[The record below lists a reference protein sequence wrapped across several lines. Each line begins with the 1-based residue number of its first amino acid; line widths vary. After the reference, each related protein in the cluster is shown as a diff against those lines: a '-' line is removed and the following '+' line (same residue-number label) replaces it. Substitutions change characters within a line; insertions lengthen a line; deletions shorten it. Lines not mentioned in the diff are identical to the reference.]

1 MRLRLKLV
9 SIHFIVLLMLSVSF
23 VVYVPKEAYGST
35 TTLEGLGDISRYN
48 AVVFGNHKAIGGDIE
63 GAIAVQGDMDASGYT
78 IVGAAA
84 GTSNIVG
91 EKWVDEGY
99 PSLLLSGKL
108 KKSREES
115 FIIQNG
121 IVVMT
126 KESDPDR
133 IIQSSYD
140 RIVYKEKLEIDAKFN
155 EFRNIVNQVSK
166 NAGQYKTNTPIPN
179 MSHGIGKDIN
189 NPNIYVSSELTGKIS
204 VDIRDVF
211 LPNAKDKDFIVMYS
225 DAIEVTFK
233 NGSILYDTNNIGKAT
248 DIVPTSQPY
257 SPNSP
262 FTELYGKMIWVFPNA
277 KKITT
282 EGYGVVGSVFAP
294 NAVLETKGGSINGQA
309 FVGAVQQTGGFEFH
323 NFKFNWKHWN
333 KPSTGK
339 VKIKK
344 VDSNNDN
351 KKLVGAKFKI
361 EDLNGKI
368 VGELVTNEEG
378 EAISK
383 DLPIGNY
390 TLVEK
395 EAPKGYEL
403 SKDKIAVKV
412 EKDAEVEIKIG
423 NKKLPDPMGKMKLVK
438 VDISDKNKKLAG
450 AKFHIEDAKGKVVG
464 ELITD
469 EKGEAISKD
478 LPIGN
483 YTLVEKEAPKGYELS
498 KDKIAVKVEK
508 DAEVEIKIGNKKLP
522 DPMGKMKL
530 VKVDISDKN
539 KKLAGAKFKIED
551 LNGKIV
557 GELVT
562 NEEGEAISKD
572 LPIGNYTLVEKEAP
586 KGYEL
591 SKDKIAV
598 KVEKDAEVE
607 IKIGNKK
614 LPDPMGKMKLVKVDI
629 SDKNKKLAG
638 AKFHIEDAKGKVVGE
653 LITDEKG
660 EMISKDLPI
669 GNYTLVEIEAPK
681 GYELLKDKI
690 AVKIEKDTVVE
701 IKIENKKLPDPT
713 GQFEIEKVDD
723 KDSELKLKGAVFQVL
738 DKEGKELSRLITD
751 EKGKVI
757 SNQLAIGKYTI
768 KEIKAPNG
776 YMLLRDPIEIEITE
790 AVKKQKI
797 TVKNA
802 KNNWVIPNT
811 GGSGTTIFYVMGIML
826 MFGVLYFCKKN
837 RIL

>member
-35 TTLEGLGDISRYN
+35 TNLEGLGDISRYN

-99 PSLLLSGKL
+99 PSLLLSGKF

-140 RIVYKEKLEIDAKFN
+140 HIVYKEKLEIDAKFN

-179 MSHGIGKDIN
+179 MSYGIGKDIN
-189 NPNIYVSSELTGKIS
+189 NSNIYVSSELTGKNNL
-204 VDIRDVF
+204 DIRDVF
-211 LPNAKDKDFIVMYS
+211 LPSAKDKDFIVMYS
-225 DAIEVTFK
+225 DATEVTFK
-233 NGSILYDTNNIGKAT
+233 NGSILYDTNNIGRAT

-262 FTELYGKMIWVFPNA
+262 FTELYGKVIWVFPNA

-323 NFKFNWKHWN
+323 NFKFNWQHWN

-450 AKFHIEDAKGKVVG
+450 AKF
-464 ELITD
+464 
-469 EKGEAISKD
+469 
-478 LPIGN
+478 
-483 YTLVEKEAPKGYELS
+483 
-498 KDKIAVKVEK
+498 
-508 DAEVEIKIGNKKLP
+508 
-522 DPMGKMKL
+522 
-530 VKVDISDKN
+530 
-539 KKLAGAKFKIED
+539 KIED

-562 NEEGEAISKD
+562 NEEGEVISKD
-572 LPIGNYTLVEKEAP
+572 LLIGNYTLVEVEAP

-591 SKDKIAV
+591 LKDKIPV
-598 KVEKDAEVE
+598 KIEKDAEVE

-790 AVKKQKI
+790 AVKTQKI

-811 GGSGTTIFYVMGIML
+811 GGSGTTIFYVIGIML

>member
-9 SIHFIVLLMLSVSF
+9 SIHFMVLLMLCVIF
-23 VVYVPKEAYGST
+23 VVYAPKEAYGST
-35 TTLEGLGDISRYN
+35 TNLEGLGDISRYN
-48 AVVFGNHKAIGGDIE
+48 AVVFGNHKAVGGDIE

-91 EKWVDEGY
+91 EKWDDEGY
-99 PSLLLSGKL
+99 PSLLLSGKF

-155 EFRNIVNQVSK
+155 EFHNIVNQVSK
-166 NAGQYKTNTPIPN
+166 NAGQYKTNTPILN
-179 MSHGIGKDIN
+179 MSYGIGKDIN
-189 NPNIYVSSELTGKIS
+189 NPNIYVSSELVGKINL
-204 VDIRDVF
+204 DIRDVF
-211 LPNAKDKDFIVMYS
+211 LPNAKGKDFIVMYS
-225 DAIEVTFK
+225 DAIDVTFK
-233 NGSILYDTNNIGKAT
+233 NGSILYDTNNIGRAT
-248 DIVPTSQPY
+248 DIIPTSQPY

-262 FTELYGKMIWVFPNA
+262 FTELYGKVIWVFPNA

-323 NFKFNWKHWN
+323 NFKFNWQHWN

-351 KKLVGAKFKI
+351 KELMGAKFHI
-361 EDLNGKI
+361 EDSNKKV
-368 VGELVTNEEG
+368 VGELVTDGQG

-383 DLPIGNY
+383 ELPIGNY
-390 TLVEK
+390 TLVET

-403 SKDKIAVKV
+403 LKDKIAVKI
-412 EKDAEVEIKIG
+412 EKDVVVEIKIE
-423 NKKLPDPMGKMKLVK
+423 NKKLSDPMGKMKLVK
-438 VDISDKNKKLAG
+438 IDTSA
-450 AKFHIEDAKGKVVG
+450 
-464 ELITD
+464 
-469 EKGEAISKD
+469 
-478 LPIGN
+478 
-483 YTLVEKEAPKGYELS
+483 
-498 KDKIAVKVEK
+498 
-508 DAEVEIKIGNKKLP
+508 
-522 DPMGKMKL
+522 
-530 VKVDISDKN
+530 KN

-551 LNGKIV
+551 SKGKVV
-557 GELVT
+557 GDLVT
-562 NEEGEAISKD
+562 DGQGEAISK
-572 LPIGNYTLVEKEAP
+572 E
-586 KGYEL
+586 
-591 SKDKIAV
+591 
-598 KVEKDAEVE
+598 
-607 IKIGNKK
+607 
-614 LPDPMGKMKLVKVDI
+614 
-629 SDKNKKLAG
+629 
-638 AKFHIEDAKGKVVGE
+638 
-653 LITDEKG
+653 
-660 EMISKDLPI
+660 LPI

-690 AVKIEKDTVVE
+690 AVKIEKDVVVEIKIGNKKLPDPMGKMKLVKVDTSAKNKKLAGAKFHIEDSNKKVVGELVTDGQGEAISKELPIGNYTLVEVEAPKGYELLKDKIAVKIEKDTVVE
-701 IKIENKKLPDPT
+701 IKIGNKKLPDPT

-723 KDSELKLKGAVFQVL
+723 KDINLKLKGAVFQVL
-738 DKEGKELSRLITD
+738 DKEGKEVTRLTTD

-757 SNQLAIGKYTI
+757 SNQLVFGKYTI

-790 AVKKQKI
+790 AVRTQKL
-797 TVKNA
+797 TVKNV

-811 GGSGTTIFYVMGIML
+811 GGSGTTSFYVTGFVL
-826 MFGVLYFCKKN
+826 MFSVLCLCKKN
-837 RIL
+837 RI

>member
-23 VVYVPKEAYGST
+23 VIYVPKEVYGST
-35 TTLEGLGDISRYN
+35 TNLEGLGDISRYN

-99 PSLLLSGKL
+99 PSLLLSGKF

-189 NPNIYVSSELTGKIS
+189 NPNIYVSSELTGKINL
-204 VDIRDVF
+204 DIRDVF
-211 LPNAKDKDFIVMYS
+211 LPSAKDKDFIVMYS
-225 DAIEVTFK
+225 DATEVTFK
-233 NGSILYDTNNIGKAT
+233 NGSILYDTNNIGRAT

-262 FTELYGKMIWVFPNA
+262 FTELYGKVIWVFPNA
-277 KKITT
+277 KKIIT

-323 NFKFNWKHWN
+323 NFKFNWQHWN

-339 VKIKK
+339 IKIKK
-344 VDSNNDN
+344 VDSNNVN
-351 KKLVGAKFKI
+351 KKLIGAKFHI
-361 EDLNGKI
+361 EDSNKKV

-383 DLPIGNY
+383 DLPKGNY
-390 TLVEK
+390 TLVEI
-395 EAPKGYEL
+395 EAPKDYEL
-403 SKDKIAVKV
+403 LKDKIAVKV
-412 EKDAEVEIKIG
+412 EKDAVVEIKIG

-450 AKFHIEDAKGKVVG
+450 AKFHIED
-464 ELITD
+464 
-469 EKGEAISKD
+469 SK
-478 LPIGN
+478 
-483 YTLVEKEAPKGYELS
+483 
-498 KDKIAVKVEK
+498 
-508 DAEVEIKIGNKKLP
+508 
-522 DPMGKMKL
+522 
-530 VKVDISDKN
+530 
-539 KKLAGAKFKIED
+539 
-551 LNGKIV
+551 GKIV

-562 NEEGEAISKD
+562 NEEGEVISKD
-572 LPIGNYTLVEKEAP
+572 LPKGNYTLVE
-586 KGYEL
+586 
-591 SKDKIAV
+591 V
-598 KVEKDAEVE
+598 
-607 IKIGNKK
+607 
-614 LPDPMGKMKLVKVDI
+614 
-629 SDKNKKLAG
+629 
-638 AKFHIEDAKGKVVGE
+638 
-653 LITDEKG
+653 
-660 EMISKDLPI
+660 
-669 GNYTLVEIEAPK
+669 EAPK
-681 GYELLKDKI
+681 GYELLKEKI
-690 AVKIEKDTVVE
+690 TVKIEKDAVVE
-701 IKIENKKLPDPT
+701 IKIGNKKLPDPT

-723 KDSELKLKGAVFQVL
+723 MDSELKLKGAVFQVL
-738 DKEGKELSRLITD
+738 DKEGKEVSRLITD

-768 KEIKAPNG
+768 KEIKATNG

-790 AVKKQKI
+790 AVKTQKI

-811 GGSGTTIFYVMGIML
+811 GGSGTTIFYVIGIML
-826 MFGVLYFCKKN
+826 MFAVLYFYKKN

>member
-1 MRLRLKLV
+1 MRLQLKLV
-9 SIHFIVLLMLSVSF
+9 SIHFMVLLMLCVSF
-23 VVYVPKEAYGST
+23 VVYAPKEAYGST
-35 TTLEGLGDISRYN
+35 TNLEDLGDISRYN
-48 AVVFGNHKAIGGDIE
+48 AVVFGNHKAVGGDIE

-91 EKWVDEGY
+91 EKWDDERY
-99 PSLLLSGKL
+99 PSLLLSGKF

-155 EFRNIVNQVSK
+155 EFQNIVSQVSK

-179 MSHGIGKDIN
+179 MSYGIGKDIN
-189 NPNIYVSSELTGKIS
+189 NPNIYISSELIGKIDL
-204 VDIRDVF
+204 DIRDVF
-211 LPNAKDKDFIVMYS
+211 LPNAKGKDFIVMYS

-233 NGSILYDTNNIGKAT
+233 NGSILYDTNNIGRAT
-248 DIVPTSQPY
+248 DIIPTSQPY

-262 FTELYGKMIWVFPNA
+262 FTELYSKMIWVFPNA

-333 KPSTGK
+333 KPSIGK

-361 EDLNGKI
+361 EDSKGKI

-390 TLVEK
+390 TLVEI

-403 SKDKIAVKV
+403 LKDKITVKIEKSAV
-412 EKDAEVEIKIG
+412 VEIKIG

-438 VDISDKNKKLAG
+438 VDTRDKNKKLAG
-450 AKFHIEDAKGKVVG
+450 AKFKIEDSKGKVVG
-464 ELITD
+464 DLVTNE
-469 EKGEAISKD
+469 EGEAISKE

-483 YTLVEKEAPKGYELS
+483 YILVEVEAPKGYELL
-498 KDKIAVKVEK
+498 KDKIAVKIEK
-508 DAEVEIKIGNKKLP
+508 DVIVEIKIGNKKLP

-530 VKVDISDKN
+530 VKVD
-539 KKLAGAKFKIED
+539 
-551 LNGKIV
+551 
-557 GELVT
+557 T
-562 NEEGEAISKD
+562 
-572 LPIGNYTLVEKEAP
+572 
-586 KGYEL
+586 
-591 SKDKIAV
+591 
-598 KVEKDAEVE
+598 
-607 IKIGNKK
+607 
-614 LPDPMGKMKLVKVDI
+614 

-638 AKFHIEDAKGKVVGE
+638 AKFHIEDSNKKVVGE
-653 LITDEKG
+653 LVTNEEG
-660 EMISKDLPI
+660 EAISKELPI
-669 GNYTLVEIEAPK
+669 GNYTLVEVEAPK

-701 IKIENKKLPDPT
+701 IKIGNKKLPDPT

-723 KDSELKLKGAVFQVL
+723 KDINLKLKGAVFQVL
-738 DKEGKELSRLITD
+738 DKEGKEVTRLTTD

-757 SNQLAIGKYTI
+757 SDQLVLGKYTI

-776 YMLLRDPIEIEITE
+776 YMLLRDSIEIEITE
-790 AVKKQKI
+790 AVRTQKL
-797 TVKNA
+797 TVKNV

-811 GGSGTTIFYVMGIML
+811 GGSGTTSFYVTGFVLML
-826 MFGVLYFCKKN
+826 GVLCLCKKN
-837 RIL
+837 RI

>member
-1 MRLRLKLV
+1 
-9 SIHFIVLLMLSVSF
+9 MLSVSF

-99 PSLLLSGKL
+99 PSLLLSGKF

-189 NPNIYVSSELTGKIS
+189 NPNIYVSSELTGKINL
-204 VDIRDVF
+204 DIRDVF
-211 LPNAKDKDFIVMYS
+211 LPNAKDKDFVVMYS
-225 DAIEVTFK
+225 NATEVTFK
-233 NGSILYDTNNIGKAT
+233 NGSILYDTNNIGRAT

-323 NFKFNWKHWN
+323 NFKFNWQHWN

-450 AKFHIEDAKGKVVG
+450 AKF
-464 ELITD
+464 
-469 EKGEAISKD
+469 
-478 LPIGN
+478 
-483 YTLVEKEAPKGYELS
+483 
-498 KDKIAVKVEK
+498 
-508 DAEVEIKIGNKKLP
+508 
-522 DPMGKMKL
+522 
-530 VKVDISDKN
+530 
-539 KKLAGAKFKIED
+539 KIED

-562 NEEGEAISKD
+562 NEEGEVISKD
-572 LPIGNYTLVEKEAP
+572 LPIGNYTLVEVEAP

-591 SKDKIAV
+591 LKDKITV
-598 KVEKDAEVE
+598 KIEKDAEVE

-790 AVKKQKI
+790 AVKTQKI

-811 GGSGTTIFYVMGIML
+811 GGSGTTIFYVIGIML

>member
-1 MRLRLKLV
+1 
-9 SIHFIVLLMLSVSF
+9 MLSVSF

-35 TTLEGLGDISRYN
+35 TNLEGLGDISRYN

-91 EKWVDEGY
+91 EKWGDDGY
-99 PSLLLSGKL
+99 PSLLLSGKF

-189 NPNIYVSSELTGKIS
+189 NPNIYVSSELTGKINL
-204 VDIRDVF
+204 DIRDVF

-233 NGSILYDTNNIGKAT
+233 NGAILYDKNNIGRAT
-248 DIVPTSQPY
+248 DIIPTSQPY

-262 FTELYGKMIWVFPNA
+262 FTELYSKMIWVFPNA

-351 KKLVGAKFKI
+351 KKLEGAKFKI
-361 EDLNGKI
+361 EDSKGKI

-403 SKDKIAVKV
+403 LKDNITVKI
-412 EKDAEVEIKIG
+412 EKDAV
-423 NKKLPDPMGKMKLVK
+423 
-438 VDISDKNKKLAG
+438 
-450 AKFHIEDAKGKVVG
+450 
-464 ELITD
+464 
-469 EKGEAISKD
+469 
-478 LPIGN
+478 
-483 YTLVEKEAPKGYELS
+483 
-498 KDKIAVKVEK
+498 
-508 DAEVEIKIGNKKLP
+508 VEIKIGNKKLP

-551 LNGKIV
+551 SKGKIV

-572 LPIGNYTLVEKEAP
+572 LPIGNYTVVEVEAP

-591 SKDKIAV
+591 LKDNITVKI
-598 KVEKDAEVE
+598 EKDAVVE

-638 AKFHIEDAKGKVVGE
+638 AKFKIEDSKGKIVGE
-653 LITDEKG
+653 LVTNEEG
-660 EMISKDLPI
+660 EAISKDLPI
-669 GNYTLVEIEAPK
+669 GNYTVVEIEAPK

-701 IKIENKKLPDPT
+701 IKIGNKKLPDPT

-723 KDSELKLKGAVFQVL
+723 MDSELKLKGAVFQVL
-738 DKEGKELSRLITD
+738 DKEGKEVSRLITD

-776 YMLLRDPIEIEITE
+776 YMLLRDSIEIEITE
-790 AVKKQKI
+790 AVKTQKI

-811 GGSGTTIFYVMGIML
+811 GGRGTTIFYVIGIML

>member
-1 MRLRLKLV
+1 MRLRFKLV

-23 VVYVPKEAYGST
+23 VVYVPKEVYGST
-35 TTLEGLGDISRYN
+35 TNLEGLGDISRYN

-91 EKWVDEGY
+91 EKWGDEGY
-99 PSLLLSGKL
+99 PSLLFSGKF

-189 NPNIYVSSELTGKIS
+189 NPNIYVSSELTGKINL
-204 VDIRDVF
+204 DIRDVF

-469 EKGEAISKD
+469 EKGE
-478 LPIGN
+478 
-483 YTLVEKEAPKGYELS
+483 
-498 KDKIAVKVEK
+498 
-508 DAEVEIKIGNKKLP
+508 
-522 DPMGKMKL
+522 
-530 VKVDISDKN
+530 
-539 KKLAGAKFKIED
+539 
-551 LNGKIV
+551 
-557 GELVT
+557 
-562 NEEGEAISKD
+562 
-572 LPIGNYTLVEKEAP
+572 
-586 KGYEL
+586 
-591 SKDKIAV
+591 
-598 KVEKDAEVE
+598 
-607 IKIGNKK
+607 
-614 LPDPMGKMKLVKVDI
+614 
-629 SDKNKKLAG
+629 
-638 AKFHIEDAKGKVVGE
+638 
-653 LITDEKG
+653 
-660 EMISKDLPI
+660 MISKDLPI

-790 AVKKQKI
+790 AVKTQKI

-811 GGSGTTIFYVMGIML
+811 GGSGTTIFYVIGIML

>member
-1 MRLRLKLV
+1 MRLQLKLV
-9 SIHFIVLLMLSVSF
+9 SIHFMVLLMLCVSF
-23 VVYVPKEAYGST
+23 VVYAPKEAYGST
-35 TTLEGLGDISRYN
+35 TNLEGLGDISRYN
-48 AVVFGNHKAIGGDIE
+48 AVVFGNHIAVGGDIE

-91 EKWVDEGY
+91 EKWSDEGY
-99 PSLLLSGKL
+99 PSLLLSGKF

-166 NAGQYKTNTPIPN
+166 NAGQYKTDTPISN
-179 MSHGIGKDIN
+179 MSYGIGKDIN
-189 NPNIYVSSELTGKIS
+189 NPNIYVSSELTGKINL
-204 VDIRDVF
+204 DIRDVF

-233 NGSILYDTNNIGKAT
+233 NGSILYDTNNIGRAT
-248 DIVPTSQPY
+248 DIIPTSQPY

-262 FTELYGKMIWVFPNA
+262 FTELYGKVIWVFPNA

-309 FVGAVQQTGGFEFH
+309 FVSTVQQTGGFEFH
-323 NFKFNWKHWN
+323 NFKFNWQLWN

-344 VDSNNDN
+344 VDSNNGN
-351 KKLVGAKFKI
+351 KKLLGAKFHI
-361 EDLNGKI
+361 EDSNKKV
-368 VGELVTNEEG
+368 VGELVTDEKG

-383 DLPIGNY
+383 ELPIGNY
-390 TLVEK
+390 TLVET
-395 EAPKGYEL
+395 EAPKGYDL
-403 SKDKIAVKV
+403 LKDKIAVKI
-412 EKDAEVEIKIG
+412 EKDAVVEIKIG

-438 VDISDKNKKLAG
+438 VDTLDKNKKLAG
-450 AKFHIEDAKGKVVG
+450 AKFHIEDSNKKVVG
-464 ELITD
+464 ELVTD
-469 EKGEAISKD
+469 GQGEAISKE

-483 YTLVEKEAPKGYELS
+483 YTLVEVEAPKGYDLL

-508 DAEVEIKIGNKKLP
+508 DVVVEIKIGNKKLP

-530 VKVDISDKN
+530 VKVD
-539 KKLAGAKFKIED
+539 
-551 LNGKIV
+551 
-557 GELVT
+557 T
-562 NEEGEAISKD
+562 
-572 LPIGNYTLVEKEAP
+572 
-586 KGYEL
+586 
-591 SKDKIAV
+591 
-598 KVEKDAEVE
+598 
-607 IKIGNKK
+607 
-614 LPDPMGKMKLVKVDI
+614 

-638 AKFHIEDAKGKVVGE
+638 AKFHIEDSNKKVVGE
-653 LITDEKG
+653 LVTDEKG
-660 EMISKDLPI
+660 EAISKKLPI
-669 GNYTLVEIEAPK
+669 GNYTLVETEAPK
-681 GYELLKDKI
+681 GYDLLKDKI

-701 IKIENKKLPDPT
+701 IKIGNKKLPDPT

-723 KDSELKLKGAVFQVL
+723 KDINLKLKGAVFQVL
-738 DKEGKELSRLITD
+738 NKEGKEVTRLTTD

-757 SNQLAIGKYTI
+757 SNQLVLGKYMI

-776 YMLLRDPIEIEITE
+776 YILLRDPIEIEITE
-790 AVKKQKI
+790 AVRTQKL
-797 TVKNA
+797 TVKNV
-802 KNNWVIPNT
+802 KNNWIIPNT
-811 GGSGTTIFYVMGIML
+811 GGSGTTSFYVIGFVL
-826 MFGVLYFCKKN
+826 MFGVLCLYKKN
-837 RIL
+837 RI

>member
-35 TTLEGLGDISRYN
+35 TNLEGLGDISRYN

-91 EKWVDEGY
+91 EKWGDEGY
-99 PSLLLSGKL
+99 PSLLLSGKF

-189 NPNIYVSSELTGKIS
+189 NPNIYVSSELTGKINL
-204 VDIRDVF
+204 DIRDVF

-225 DAIEVTFK
+225 DATEVTFK
-233 NGSILYDTNNIGKAT
+233 NGSILYDKNNIGRAT

-262 FTELYGKMIWVFPNA
+262 FTELYGKVIWFFPNA
-277 KKITT
+277 KKIIT

-323 NFKFNWKHWN
+323 NFKFNWQHWN

-351 KKLVGAKFKI
+351 KKLEGAKFKI
-361 EDLNGKI
+361 EDSKGKI

-403 SKDKIAVKV
+403 LKDNITVKI
-412 EKDAEVEIKIG
+412 EKDAVVEIKIG

-438 VDISDKNKKLAG
+438 VDISDKNKKLAR
-450 AKFHIEDAKGKVVG
+450 AKFHIEDSKGKIVG
-464 ELITD
+464 ELVTN
-469 EKGEAISKD
+469 EEGEVISKD

-483 YTLVEKEAPKGYELS
+483 YTLVE
-498 KDKIAVKVEK
+498 V
-508 DAEVEIKIGNKKLP
+508 
-522 DPMGKMKL
+522 
-530 VKVDISDKN
+530 
-539 KKLAGAKFKIED
+539 
-551 LNGKIV
+551 
-557 GELVT
+557 
-562 NEEGEAISKD
+562 
-572 LPIGNYTLVEKEAP
+572 
-586 KGYEL
+586 
-591 SKDKIAV
+591 
-598 KVEKDAEVE
+598 
-607 IKIGNKK
+607 
-614 LPDPMGKMKLVKVDI
+614 
-629 SDKNKKLAG
+629 
-638 AKFHIEDAKGKVVGE
+638 
-653 LITDEKG
+653 
-660 EMISKDLPI
+660 
-669 GNYTLVEIEAPK
+669 EAPK
-681 GYELLKDKI
+681 GYELLKEKI
-690 AVKIEKDTVVE
+690 TVKIEKDAVVE
-701 IKIENKKLPDPT
+701 IKIGNKKLPDPT

-723 KDSELKLKGAVFQVL
+723 MDSELKLKGAVFQVL
-738 DKEGKELSRLITD
+738 DKEGKEVSRLITD

-790 AVKKQKI
+790 AVKTQKI

-811 GGSGTTIFYVMGIML
+811 GGSGTTIFYVIGIML
-826 MFGVLYFCKKN
+826 MFAVLYFYKKN

>member
-23 VVYVPKEAYGST
+23 VIYVPKEVYGST
-35 TTLEGLGDISRYN
+35 TNLEGLGDISRYN

-63 GAIAVQGDMDASGYT
+63 GATAVQGDMDASGYT

-99 PSLLLSGKL
+99 PSLLLSGKF

-189 NPNIYVSSELTGKIS
+189 NPNIYVSSELTGKINL
-204 VDIRDVF
+204 DIRDVF

-225 DAIEVTFK
+225 DATEVTFK
-233 NGSILYDTNNIGKAT
+233 NGSILYDTNNIGRAT

-262 FTELYGKMIWVFPNA
+262 FTQLYGKVIWVFPNA
-277 KKITT
+277 KKIIT

-323 NFKFNWKHWN
+323 NFKFNWQHWN

-351 KKLVGAKFKI
+351 KKLVGAKFHI
-361 EDLNGKI
+361 EDSKGKI

-378 EAISK
+378 EVISK

-390 TLVEK
+390 TLVEV

-403 SKDKIAVKV
+403 LKEKITVKI
-412 EKDAEVEIKIG
+412 EKDAVVEIKIG

-450 AKFHIEDAKGKVVG
+450 AKFHIED
-464 ELITD
+464 
-469 EKGEAISKD
+469 S
-478 LPIGN
+478 
-483 YTLVEKEAPKGYELS
+483 
-498 KDKIAVKVEK
+498 
-508 DAEVEIKIGNKKLP
+508 
-522 DPMGKMKL
+522 
-530 VKVDISDKN
+530 
-539 KKLAGAKFKIED
+539 
-551 LNGKIV
+551 
-557 GELVT
+557 
-562 NEEGEAISKD
+562 
-572 LPIGNYTLVEKEAP
+572 
-586 KGYEL
+586 
-591 SKDKIAV
+591 
-598 KVEKDAEVE
+598 
-607 IKIGNKK
+607 
-614 LPDPMGKMKLVKVDI
+614 
-629 SDKNKKLAG
+629 
-638 AKFHIEDAKGKVVGE
+638 KGKVVGE

-681 GYELLKDKI
+681 GYELLKEKI

-738 DKEGKELSRLITD
+738 DKEGKEVSRLITD

-790 AVKKQKI
+790 AVKTQKI

-811 GGSGTTIFYVMGIML
+811 GGSGTTIFYVIGIML
-826 MFGVLYFCKKN
+826 MFAVLYFCKKN

>member
-35 TTLEGLGDISRYN
+35 TNLEGLGDISRYN

-91 EKWVDEGY
+91 EKWGDEGY
-99 PSLLLSGKL
+99 PSLLLSGKF

-189 NPNIYVSSELTGKIS
+189 NPNIYVSSELTGKINL
-204 VDIRDVF
+204 DIRDVF

-225 DAIEVTFK
+225 DATEVTFK
-233 NGSILYDTNNIGKAT
+233 NGSILYDKNNIGRAT

-262 FTELYGKMIWVFPNA
+262 FTELYGKVIWFFPNA
-277 KKITT
+277 KKIIT

-323 NFKFNWKHWN
+323 NFKFNWQHWN

-351 KKLVGAKFKI
+351 KKLEGAKFKI
-361 EDLNGKI
+361 EDSKGKI

-390 TLVEK
+390 TLVEV

-403 SKDKIAVKV
+403 LKEKITVKI
-412 EKDAEVEIKIG
+412 EKDAVVEIKIG

-438 VDISDKNKKLAG
+438 VDISDKNKKLAR
-450 AKFHIEDAKGKVVG
+450 AKFHIEDSKGKIVG
-464 ELITD
+464 ELVTN
-469 EKGEAISKD
+469 EEGEVISKD

-483 YTLVEKEAPKGYELS
+483 YTLVE
-498 KDKIAVKVEK
+498 V
-508 DAEVEIKIGNKKLP
+508 
-522 DPMGKMKL
+522 
-530 VKVDISDKN
+530 
-539 KKLAGAKFKIED
+539 
-551 LNGKIV
+551 
-557 GELVT
+557 
-562 NEEGEAISKD
+562 
-572 LPIGNYTLVEKEAP
+572 
-586 KGYEL
+586 
-591 SKDKIAV
+591 
-598 KVEKDAEVE
+598 
-607 IKIGNKK
+607 
-614 LPDPMGKMKLVKVDI
+614 
-629 SDKNKKLAG
+629 
-638 AKFHIEDAKGKVVGE
+638 
-653 LITDEKG
+653 
-660 EMISKDLPI
+660 
-669 GNYTLVEIEAPK
+669 EAPK
-681 GYELLKDKI
+681 GYELLKEKI
-690 AVKIEKDTVVE
+690 TVKIEKDAVVE
-701 IKIENKKLPDPT
+701 IKIGNKKLPDPT

-723 KDSELKLKGAVFQVL
+723 MDSELKLKGAVFQVL
-738 DKEGKELSRLITD
+738 DKEGKEVSRLITD

-790 AVKKQKI
+790 AVKTQKI

-811 GGSGTTIFYVMGIML
+811 GGSGTTIFYVIGIML
-826 MFGVLYFCKKN
+826 MFAVLYFYKKN

>member
-23 VVYVPKEAYGST
+23 VIYVPKEVYGST
-35 TTLEGLGDISRYN
+35 TNLEGLGDISRYN

-63 GAIAVQGDMDASGYT
+63 GATAVQGDMDASGYT

-99 PSLLLSGKL
+99 PSLLLSGKF

-189 NPNIYVSSELTGKIS
+189 NPNIYVSSELTGKINL
-204 VDIRDVF
+204 DIRDVF

-225 DAIEVTFK
+225 DATEVTFK
-233 NGSILYDTNNIGKAT
+233 NGSILYDTNNIGRAT

-262 FTELYGKMIWVFPNA
+262 FTQLYGKVIWVFPNA
-277 KKITT
+277 KKIIT

-323 NFKFNWKHWN
+323 NFKFNWQHWN

-351 KKLVGAKFKI
+351 KKLVGAKFHI
-361 EDLNGKI
+361 EDPKGKI
-368 VGELVTNEEG
+368 VGELLTNEEG

-390 TLVEK
+390 ILVEI
-395 EAPKGYEL
+395 EAPKDYEL
-403 SKDKIAVKV
+403 LKEKITVKI
-412 EKDAEVEIKIG
+412 EKDAVVEIKIG

-450 AKFHIEDAKGKVVG
+450 AKFHIED
-464 ELITD
+464 
-469 EKGEAISKD
+469 S
-478 LPIGN
+478 
-483 YTLVEKEAPKGYELS
+483 
-498 KDKIAVKVEK
+498 
-508 DAEVEIKIGNKKLP
+508 
-522 DPMGKMKL
+522 
-530 VKVDISDKN
+530 
-539 KKLAGAKFKIED
+539 
-551 LNGKIV
+551 
-557 GELVT
+557 
-562 NEEGEAISKD
+562 
-572 LPIGNYTLVEKEAP
+572 
-586 KGYEL
+586 
-591 SKDKIAV
+591 
-598 KVEKDAEVE
+598 
-607 IKIGNKK
+607 
-614 LPDPMGKMKLVKVDI
+614 
-629 SDKNKKLAG
+629 
-638 AKFHIEDAKGKVVGE
+638 KGKVVGE

-681 GYELLKDKI
+681 GYELLKEKI

-738 DKEGKELSRLITD
+738 DKEGKEVSRLITD

-790 AVKKQKI
+790 AVKTQKI

-811 GGSGTTIFYVMGIML
+811 GGSGTTIFYVIGIML
-826 MFGVLYFCKKN
+826 MFAVLYFCKKN

>member
-1 MRLRLKLV
+1 MRLRFKLV

-23 VVYVPKEAYGST
+23 VVYVPKEVYGST
-35 TTLEGLGDISRYN
+35 TNLEGLGDISRYN

-189 NPNIYVSSELTGKIS
+189 NPNIYVSSELTGKINL
-204 VDIRDVF
+204 DIRDVF

-233 NGSILYDTNNIGKAT
+233 NGSILYDMNNIGKAT

-412 EKDAEVEIKIG
+412 EKDAEVEIK
-423 NKKLPDPMGKMKLVK
+423 M
-438 VDISDKNKKLAG
+438 
-450 AKFHIEDAKGKVVG
+450 
-464 ELITD
+464 
-469 EKGEAISKD
+469 
-478 LPIGN
+478 
-483 YTLVEKEAPKGYELS
+483 
-498 KDKIAVKVEK
+498 
-508 DAEVEIKIGNKKLP
+508 GNKKLP

-562 NEEGEAISKD
+562 NEKGEVISKD
-572 LPIGNYTLVEKEAP
+572 LPIGNYTLVEIEAP

-591 SKDKIAV
+591 LKDKITV
-598 KVEKDAEVE
+598 KIEKDAEVE

-738 DKEGKELSRLITD
+738 DKEGKEVSRLITN

-790 AVKKQKI
+790 AVKTQKI

-811 GGSGTTIFYVMGIML
+811 GGSGTTIFYVIGIML

>member
-1 MRLRLKLV
+1 MRLRFKLV

-35 TTLEGLGDISRYN
+35 TTLEGIGDISRYN

-63 GAIAVQGDMDASGYT
+63 GAIAVQGGMDASGYT

-351 KKLVGAKFKI
+351 KKLEGAKFEI
-361 EDLNGKI
+361 EDSKGKI

-403 SKDKIAVKV
+403 LKDNITVKI
-412 EKDAEVEIKIG
+412 EKDAVVEIKIG

-450 AKFHIEDAKGKVVG
+450 AKFEIED
-464 ELITD
+464 
-469 EKGEAISKD
+469 SK
-478 LPIGN
+478 
-483 YTLVEKEAPKGYELS
+483 
-498 KDKIAVKVEK
+498 
-508 DAEVEIKIGNKKLP
+508 
-522 DPMGKMKL
+522 
-530 VKVDISDKN
+530 
-539 KKLAGAKFKIED
+539 
-551 LNGKIV
+551 GKIV

-562 NEEGEAISKD
+562 NEEGEVISKD
-572 LPIGNYTLVEKEAP
+572 LPIGNYTVVEVEAP

-591 SKDKIAV
+591 V
-598 KVEKDAEVE
+598 
-607 IKIGNKK
+607 
-614 LPDPMGKMKLVKVDI
+614 
-629 SDKNKKLAG
+629 
-638 AKFHIEDAKGKVVGE
+638 
-653 LITDEKG
+653 
-660 EMISKDLPI
+660 
-669 GNYTLVEIEAPK
+669 
-681 GYELLKDKI
+681 KDKI

-790 AVKKQKI
+790 AVKTQKI

-811 GGSGTTIFYVMGIML
+811 GGSGTTIFYVIGIML

>member
-9 SIHFIVLLMLSVSF
+9 SIHFMVLLMLCVSF
-23 VVYVPKEAYGST
+23 VAYAPKEAYGST
-35 TTLEGLGDISRYN
+35 TNLEGLGDISRYN
-48 AVVFGNHKAIGGDIE
+48 AVVFGNHIAVGGDIE

-91 EKWVDEGY
+91 EKWDDEGY
-99 PSLLLSGKL
+99 PSLLLSGKF

-133 IIQSSYD
+133 IIQTSYD

-155 EFRNIVNQVSK
+155 EFHNIVNQVSK
-166 NAGQYKTNTPIPN
+166 NAGKYKTNTPIPN
-179 MSHGIGKDIN
+179 MSYGIGKDIN
-189 NPNIYVSSELTGKIS
+189 NPNIYVSSELVGKINL
-204 VDIRDVF
+204 DIRDVF
-211 LPNAKDKDFIVMYS
+211 LPNAKGKNFIVMYS

-233 NGSILYDTNNIGKAT
+233 NGAILYDTNNIGRAT
-248 DIVPTSQPY
+248 DIIPTSQPY

-262 FTELYGKMIWVFPNA
+262 FTELYGKVIWVFPNA
-277 KKITT
+277 KKVTT

-323 NFKFNWKHWN
+323 NFKFNWQHWN
-333 KPSTGK
+333 KPSPGK

-351 KKLVGAKFKI
+351 KELMGAKFQI
-361 EDLNGKI
+361 EDSNKKV
-368 VGELVTNEEG
+368 VGELVTDKKG

-383 DLPIGNY
+383 ELPIGNY
-390 TLVEK
+390 TLVET

-403 SKDKIAVKV
+403 LKDKIAVKI
-412 EKDAEVEIKIG
+412 EKDVVVEIKIG

-438 VDISDKNKKLAG
+438 VDTSDKNKKLAG
-450 AKFHIEDAKGKVVG
+450 AKFQIEDSNKKVVG
-464 ELITD
+464 ELVTD
-469 EKGEAISKD
+469 EKGEAISKE

-483 YTLVEKEAPKGYELS
+483 YTLVEVEAPKGYELL

-508 DAEVEIKIGNKKLP
+508 DVVVEIKIGNKKLP

-530 VKVDISDKN
+530 VKVDTSDKN
-539 KKLAGAKFKIED
+539 KKLAGAKFQIED
-551 LNGKIV
+551 SNKKVV

-562 NEEGEAISKD
+562 DEKGEAISKE
-572 LPIGNYTLVEKEAP
+572 LPIGNYTLVE
-586 KGYEL
+586 
-591 SKDKIAV
+591 V
-598 KVEKDAEVE
+598 
-607 IKIGNKK
+607 
-614 LPDPMGKMKLVKVDI
+614 
-629 SDKNKKLAG
+629 
-638 AKFHIEDAKGKVVGE
+638 
-653 LITDEKG
+653 
-660 EMISKDLPI
+660 
-669 GNYTLVEIEAPK
+669 EAPK

-701 IKIENKKLPDPT
+701 IKIGNKKLPDPT

-723 KDSELKLKGAVFQVL
+723 KDINLKLKGAVFQVL
-738 DKEGKELSRLITD
+738 DKEGKEVTRLTTD

-757 SNQLAIGKYTI
+757 SNQLVLGKYTI

-790 AVKKQKI
+790 AVRTQKL
-797 TVKNA
+797 TVKNV

-811 GGSGTTIFYVMGIML
+811 GGSGTTSFYVIGFVL

-837 RIL
+837 RYIR

>member
-35 TTLEGLGDISRYN
+35 TNLEGLGDISRYN

-91 EKWVDEGY
+91 EKWGDEGY
-99 PSLLLSGKL
+99 PSLLFSGKF

-189 NPNIYVSSELTGKIS
+189 NPNIYVSSELTGKINL
-204 VDIRDVF
+204 DIRDVF

-225 DAIEVTFK
+225 DATEVTFK
-233 NGSILYDTNNIGKAT
+233 NGSILYDTNNIGRAT

-262 FTELYGKMIWVFPNA
+262 FTELYGKVIWVFPNA
-277 KKITT
+277 KKIIT

-323 NFKFNWKHWN
+323 NFKFNWQHWN

-351 KKLVGAKFKI
+351 KKLEGAKFKI
-361 EDLNGKI
+361 EDSKGKI

-390 TLVEK
+390 TVVEV

-403 SKDKIAVKV
+403 LKDNITVKI
-412 EKDAEVEIKIG
+412 EKDAVVEIKIG

-438 VDISDKNKKLAG
+438 VDISDKNKKLAR
-450 AKFHIEDAKGKVVG
+450 AKFHIEDSKGKIVG
-464 ELITD
+464 ELVTN
-469 EKGEAISKD
+469 EEGEVISKD

-483 YTLVEKEAPKGYELS
+483 YTLVE
-498 KDKIAVKVEK
+498 V
-508 DAEVEIKIGNKKLP
+508 
-522 DPMGKMKL
+522 
-530 VKVDISDKN
+530 
-539 KKLAGAKFKIED
+539 
-551 LNGKIV
+551 
-557 GELVT
+557 
-562 NEEGEAISKD
+562 
-572 LPIGNYTLVEKEAP
+572 
-586 KGYEL
+586 
-591 SKDKIAV
+591 
-598 KVEKDAEVE
+598 
-607 IKIGNKK
+607 
-614 LPDPMGKMKLVKVDI
+614 
-629 SDKNKKLAG
+629 
-638 AKFHIEDAKGKVVGE
+638 
-653 LITDEKG
+653 
-660 EMISKDLPI
+660 
-669 GNYTLVEIEAPK
+669 EAPK
-681 GYELLKDKI
+681 GYELLKEKI
-690 AVKIEKDTVVE
+690 TVKIEKDAVVE
-701 IKIENKKLPDPT
+701 IKIGNKKLPDPT

-723 KDSELKLKGAVFQVL
+723 MDSELKLKGAVFQVL
-738 DKEGKELSRLITD
+738 DKEGKEVSRLITD

-776 YMLLRDPIEIEITE
+776 YMLLRDPIEIEMTE
-790 AVKKQKI
+790 AVKTQKI

-811 GGSGTTIFYVMGIML
+811 GGSGTTIFYVIGIML
-826 MFGVLYFCKKN
+826 MFAVLYFYKKN

>member
-23 VVYVPKEAYGST
+23 VVYVPKEVYGST

-155 EFRNIVNQVSK
+155 EFRNIVNQVNK

-277 KKITT
+277 KKITA

-378 EAISK
+378 EVISK

-390 TLVEK
+390 TLVEV

-403 SKDKIAVKV
+403 LKDKITVK
-412 EKDAEVEIKIG
+412 I
-423 NKKLPDPMGKMKLVK
+423 
-438 VDISDKNKKLAG
+438 
-450 AKFHIEDAKGKVVG
+450 
-464 ELITD
+464 
-469 EKGEAISKD
+469 
-478 LPIGN
+478 
-483 YTLVEKEAPKGYELS
+483 
-498 KDKIAVKVEK
+498 
-508 DAEVEIKIGNKKLP
+508 
-522 DPMGKMKL
+522 
-530 VKVDISDKN
+530 
-539 KKLAGAKFKIED
+539 
-551 LNGKIV
+551 
-557 GELVT
+557 
-562 NEEGEAISKD
+562 
-572 LPIGNYTLVEKEAP
+572 
-586 KGYEL
+586 
-591 SKDKIAV
+591 
-598 KVEKDAEVE
+598 EKDAEVE

-790 AVKKQKI
+790 AVKTQKI

-811 GGSGTTIFYVMGIML
+811 GGSGTTIFYVIGIML

>member
-99 PSLLLSGKL
+99 PSLLLSGKF

-140 RIVYKEKLEIDAKFN
+140 HIVYKEKLEIDAKFN

-179 MSHGIGKDIN
+179 MSYGIGKDIN
-189 NPNIYVSSELTGKIS
+189 NSNIYVSSELTGKNNL
-204 VDIRDVF
+204 DIRDVF
-211 LPNAKDKDFIVMYS
+211 LPSAKDKDFIVMYS
-225 DAIEVTFK
+225 DATEVTFK
-233 NGSILYDTNNIGKAT
+233 NGSILYDTNNIGRAT

-262 FTELYGKMIWVFPNA
+262 FTELYGKVIWVFPNA

-323 NFKFNWKHWN
+323 NFKFNWQHWN

-368 VGELVTNEEG
+368 VGELVTNEE
-378 EAISK
+378 
-383 DLPIGNY
+383 
-390 TLVEK
+390 
-395 EAPKGYEL
+395 
-403 SKDKIAVKV
+403 
-412 EKDAEVEIKIG
+412 
-423 NKKLPDPMGKMKLVK
+423 
-438 VDISDKNKKLAG
+438 
-450 AKFHIEDAKGKVVG
+450 
-464 ELITD
+464 
-469 EKGEAISKD
+469 GEAISKD

-598 KVEKDAEVE
+598 KVEKDAEVEIKIGNKKLPDPMGKMKLVKVDISDKNKKLAGAKFKIEDLNGKIVGELVTNEEGEVISKDLLIGNYTLVEVEAPKGYELLKDKITVKIEKDAEVE

-790 AVKKQKI
+790 AVKTQKI

-811 GGSGTTIFYVMGIML
+811 GGSGTTIFYVIGIML

>member
-23 VVYVPKEAYGST
+23 VIYVPKEVYGST
-35 TTLEGLGDISRYN
+35 TNLEGLGDISRYN

-99 PSLLLSGKL
+99 PSLLLSGKF

-189 NPNIYVSSELTGKIS
+189 NPNIYVSSELTGKINL
-204 VDIRDVF
+204 DIRDVF
-211 LPNAKDKDFIVMYS
+211 LPSAKDKDFIVMYS
-225 DAIEVTFK
+225 DATEVTFK
-233 NGSILYDTNNIGKAT
+233 NGAILYDKNNIGRAT
-248 DIVPTSQPY
+248 DIIPTSQPY

-262 FTELYGKMIWVFPNA
+262 FTELYGKVIWVFPNA

-323 NFKFNWKHWN
+323 NFKFNWQHWN

-351 KKLVGAKFKI
+351 KKLVGAKFHI
-361 EDLNGKI
+361 EDSKGKI

-378 EAISK
+378 EVISK
-383 DLPIGNY
+383 DLPKGNY
-390 TLVEK
+390 TLVEV

-403 SKDKIAVKV
+403 LKEKITVKI
-412 EKDAEVEIKIG
+412 EKDAVVEIKIG

-450 AKFHIEDAKGKVVG
+450 AKFHIED
-464 ELITD
+464 
-469 EKGEAISKD
+469 SK
-478 LPIGN
+478 
-483 YTLVEKEAPKGYELS
+483 
-498 KDKIAVKVEK
+498 
-508 DAEVEIKIGNKKLP
+508 
-522 DPMGKMKL
+522 
-530 VKVDISDKN
+530 
-539 KKLAGAKFKIED
+539 
-551 LNGKIV
+551 GKIV

-562 NEEGEAISKD
+562 NEEGEVVSKD
-572 LPIGNYTLVEKEAP
+572 LPIGNYTLVE
-586 KGYEL
+586 
-591 SKDKIAV
+591 V
-598 KVEKDAEVE
+598 
-607 IKIGNKK
+607 
-614 LPDPMGKMKLVKVDI
+614 
-629 SDKNKKLAG
+629 
-638 AKFHIEDAKGKVVGE
+638 
-653 LITDEKG
+653 
-660 EMISKDLPI
+660 
-669 GNYTLVEIEAPK
+669 EAPK
-681 GYELLKDKI
+681 GYELLKEKI
-690 AVKIEKDTVVE
+690 TVKVEKDAVVE
-701 IKIENKKLPDPT
+701 IKIGNKKLPDPT

-723 KDSELKLKGAVFQVL
+723 KDINLKLQGAIFQVL
-738 DKEGKELSRLITD
+738 DKEGKEVARLTTD

-757 SNQLAIGKYTI
+757 SSQLVLGKYTI

-790 AVKKQKI
+790 AVKTKKI

-811 GGSGTTIFYVMGIML
+811 GGSGTTIFYVIGIML

>member
-1 MRLRLKLV
+1 
-9 SIHFIVLLMLSVSF
+9 MLSVSF
-23 VVYVPKEAYGST
+23 VVYVPKEVYGST
-35 TTLEGLGDISRYN
+35 TNLEGLGDISRYN

-91 EKWVDEGY
+91 EKWGDEGY
-99 PSLLLSGKL
+99 PSLLFSGKF

-189 NPNIYVSSELTGKIS
+189 NPNIYVSSELTGKINL
-204 VDIRDVF
+204 DIRDVF

-469 EKGEAISKD
+469 EKGE
-478 LPIGN
+478 
-483 YTLVEKEAPKGYELS
+483 
-498 KDKIAVKVEK
+498 
-508 DAEVEIKIGNKKLP
+508 
-522 DPMGKMKL
+522 
-530 VKVDISDKN
+530 
-539 KKLAGAKFKIED
+539 
-551 LNGKIV
+551 
-557 GELVT
+557 
-562 NEEGEAISKD
+562 
-572 LPIGNYTLVEKEAP
+572 
-586 KGYEL
+586 
-591 SKDKIAV
+591 
-598 KVEKDAEVE
+598 
-607 IKIGNKK
+607 
-614 LPDPMGKMKLVKVDI
+614 
-629 SDKNKKLAG
+629 
-638 AKFHIEDAKGKVVGE
+638 
-653 LITDEKG
+653 
-660 EMISKDLPI
+660 MISKDLPI

-790 AVKKQKI
+790 AVKTQKI

-811 GGSGTTIFYVMGIML
+811 GGSGTTIFYVIGIML

>member
-450 AKFHIEDAKGKVVG
+450 AKF
-464 ELITD
+464 
-469 EKGEAISKD
+469 
-478 LPIGN
+478 
-483 YTLVEKEAPKGYELS
+483 
-498 KDKIAVKVEK
+498 
-508 DAEVEIKIGNKKLP
+508 
-522 DPMGKMKL
+522 
-530 VKVDISDKN
+530 
-539 KKLAGAKFKIED
+539 KIED

-572 LPIGNYTLVEKEAP
+572 LPIGNYTLVEVEAP

-591 SKDKIAV
+591 LKDKITV
-598 KVEKDAEVE
+598 KIEKDAEVE
-607 IKIGNKK
+607 IEIGNKK

-660 EMISKDLPI
+660 EIISKDLPI

-811 GGSGTTIFYVMGIML
+811 GGSGTTIFYVIGIML

>member
-23 VVYVPKEAYGST
+23 VVYVPKEVYGST
-35 TTLEGLGDISRYN
+35 TNLESLGDISRYN

-99 PSLLLSGKL
+99 PSLLLSGKF

-121 IVVMT
+121 MVVMT

-140 RIVYKEKLEIDAKFN
+140 RIVYKEQLEIDAKFN

-189 NPNIYVSSELTGKIS
+189 NPNIYVSSELTGKINL
-204 VDIRDVF
+204 DIRDVF
-211 LPNAKDKDFIVMYS
+211 LPSAKDKDFIVMYS
-225 DAIEVTFK
+225 NATEVTFK
-233 NGSILYDTNNIGKAT
+233 NGSILYDTNNIGRAT

-262 FTELYGKMIWVFPNA
+262 FTELYGKVIWVFPNA

-323 NFKFNWKHWN
+323 NFKFNWQHWN

-351 KKLVGAKFKI
+351 KTLAGAKFKI
-361 EDLNGKI
+361 EDSKGKI

-378 EAISK
+378 EVISK
-383 DLPIGNY
+383 DLPKGNY
-390 TLVEK
+390 TLVEV

-403 SKDKIAVKV
+403 LKDKITVKI
-412 EKDAEVEIKIG
+412 EKDAVVEIKIG

-450 AKFHIEDAKGKVVG
+450 AKFHIED
-464 ELITD
+464 
-469 EKGEAISKD
+469 SK
-478 LPIGN
+478 
-483 YTLVEKEAPKGYELS
+483 
-498 KDKIAVKVEK
+498 
-508 DAEVEIKIGNKKLP
+508 
-522 DPMGKMKL
+522 
-530 VKVDISDKN
+530 
-539 KKLAGAKFKIED
+539 
-551 LNGKIV
+551 GKIV

-562 NEEGEAISKD
+562 NEEGEVISKD
-572 LPIGNYTLVEKEAP
+572 LAIGNYTLVE
-586 KGYEL
+586 
-591 SKDKIAV
+591 V
-598 KVEKDAEVE
+598 
-607 IKIGNKK
+607 
-614 LPDPMGKMKLVKVDI
+614 
-629 SDKNKKLAG
+629 
-638 AKFHIEDAKGKVVGE
+638 
-653 LITDEKG
+653 
-660 EMISKDLPI
+660 
-669 GNYTLVEIEAPK
+669 EAPK
-681 GYELLKDKI
+681 GYELLKEKI
-690 AVKIEKDTVVE
+690 TVKVEKDAVVE
-701 IKIENKKLPDPT
+701 IKIGNKKLPDPT

-723 KDSELKLKGAVFQVL
+723 MDSELKLKGAVFQVL
-738 DKEGKELSRLITD
+738 DKEGKEVSRLITD

-790 AVKKQKI
+790 AVKTQKI

-811 GGSGTTIFYVMGIML
+811 GGSGTTIFYVIGIML
-826 MFGVLYFCKKN
+826 MFAVLYFCKKN

>member
-450 AKFHIEDAKGKVVG
+450 AKF
-464 ELITD
+464 
-469 EKGEAISKD
+469 
-478 LPIGN
+478 
-483 YTLVEKEAPKGYELS
+483 
-498 KDKIAVKVEK
+498 
-508 DAEVEIKIGNKKLP
+508 
-522 DPMGKMKL
+522 
-530 VKVDISDKN
+530 
-539 KKLAGAKFKIED
+539 KIED

-562 NEEGEAISKD
+562 NEEGEVISKD
-572 LPIGNYTLVEKEAP
+572 LPIGNYTLVEVEAP

-591 SKDKIAV
+591 LKDKITV
-598 KVEKDAEVE
+598 KIEKDAEVE
-607 IKIGNKK
+607 IEIGNKK

-660 EMISKDLPI
+660 EIISKDLPI

-811 GGSGTTIFYVMGIML
+811 GGSGTTIFYVIGIML

>member
-1 MRLRLKLV
+1 
-9 SIHFIVLLMLSVSF
+9 MLSVSF

-35 TTLEGLGDISRYN
+35 TNLEGLGDISRYN

-99 PSLLLSGKL
+99 PSLLLSGKF

-140 RIVYKEKLEIDAKFN
+140 HIVYKEKLEIDAKFN

-179 MSHGIGKDIN
+179 MSYGIGKDIN
-189 NPNIYVSSELTGKIS
+189 NSNIYVSSELTGKNNL
-204 VDIRDVF
+204 DIRDVF
-211 LPNAKDKDFIVMYS
+211 LPSAKDKDFIVMYS
-225 DAIEVTFK
+225 DATEVTFK
-233 NGSILYDTNNIGKAT
+233 NGSILYDTNNIGRAT

-262 FTELYGKMIWVFPNA
+262 FTELYGKVIWVFPNA

-323 NFKFNWKHWN
+323 NFKFNWQHWN

-450 AKFHIEDAKGKVVG
+450 AKF
-464 ELITD
+464 
-469 EKGEAISKD
+469 
-478 LPIGN
+478 
-483 YTLVEKEAPKGYELS
+483 
-498 KDKIAVKVEK
+498 
-508 DAEVEIKIGNKKLP
+508 
-522 DPMGKMKL
+522 
-530 VKVDISDKN
+530 
-539 KKLAGAKFKIED
+539 KIED

-562 NEEGEAISKD
+562 NEEGEVISKD
-572 LPIGNYTLVEKEAP
+572 LLIGNYTLVEVEAP

-591 SKDKIAV
+591 LKDKITV
-598 KVEKDAEVE
+598 KIEKDAEVE

-738 DKEGKELSRLITD
+738 DKKGKELSRLITD

-790 AVKKQKI
+790 AVKTQKI

-811 GGSGTTIFYVMGIML
+811 GGSGTTIFYVIGIML

>member
-1 MRLRLKLV
+1 MRLRFKLV

-23 VVYVPKEAYGST
+23 VVYVPKEVYGST

-91 EKWVDEGY
+91 EKWGDEGY
-99 PSLLLSGKL
+99 PSLLLSGKF

-121 IVVMT
+121 IVGMT

-189 NPNIYVSSELTGKIS
+189 NPNIYVSSELTGKINL
-204 VDIRDVF
+204 DIRDVF

-469 EKGEAISKD
+469 EKGE
-478 LPIGN
+478 
-483 YTLVEKEAPKGYELS
+483 
-498 KDKIAVKVEK
+498 
-508 DAEVEIKIGNKKLP
+508 
-522 DPMGKMKL
+522 
-530 VKVDISDKN
+530 
-539 KKLAGAKFKIED
+539 
-551 LNGKIV
+551 
-557 GELVT
+557 
-562 NEEGEAISKD
+562 
-572 LPIGNYTLVEKEAP
+572 
-586 KGYEL
+586 
-591 SKDKIAV
+591 
-598 KVEKDAEVE
+598 
-607 IKIGNKK
+607 
-614 LPDPMGKMKLVKVDI
+614 
-629 SDKNKKLAG
+629 
-638 AKFHIEDAKGKVVGE
+638 
-653 LITDEKG
+653 
-660 EMISKDLPI
+660 MISKDLPI

-790 AVKKQKI
+790 AVKTQKI

-811 GGSGTTIFYVMGIML
+811 GGSGTTIFYVIGIML
-826 MFGVLYFCKKN
+826 MFAVLYFCKKN

>member
-9 SIHFIVLLMLSVSF
+9 SIHFMVLLMLCVSF
-23 VVYVPKEAYGST
+23 VVYAPKEAYGST
-35 TTLEGLGDISRYN
+35 TNLEGLGDISRYN
-48 AVVFGNHKAIGGDIE
+48 AVVFGNHIAVGGDIE

-91 EKWVDEGY
+91 EKWDDEGY
-99 PSLLLSGKL
+99 PSLLLSGKF

-155 EFRNIVNQVSK
+155 EFHNIVNQVSK

-179 MSHGIGKDIN
+179 MSYGIGKDIN
-189 NPNIYVSSELTGKIS
+189 NPNIYVSSEMVGKINL
-204 VDIRDVF
+204 DIRDVF
-211 LPNAKDKDFIVMYS
+211 LPNAKGKDFIVMYS

-233 NGSILYDTNNIGKAT
+233 NGAILYDTNNIGRAT
-248 DIVPTSQPY
+248 DIIPTSQPY

-262 FTELYGKMIWVFPNA
+262 FTELYGKVIWVFPNA

-323 NFKFNWKHWN
+323 NFKFNWQHWN

-344 VDSNNDN
+344 IDSNNDN
-351 KKLVGAKFKI
+351 KELMGAKFHI
-361 EDLNGKI
+361 EDANKKV
-368 VGELVTNEEG
+368 VGELVTDEKG

-383 DLPIGNY
+383 ELPIGNY
-390 TLVEK
+390 TLVETEAPK
-395 EAPKGYEL
+395 GYDLLKDKITVKVEKDVVVEIKIRNKKLPDPMGKMKLVKVDTGEKNKKLAGAKFHIEDANKKVVGKLVTDGQGEAISKELPIGNYTLVEVEAPKGYEL
-403 SKDKIAVKV
+403 LKDKIAVKI
-412 EKDAEVEIKIG
+412 EKNTVVEIKIG

-438 VDISDKNKKLAG
+438 VDTSDKNKKLAG
-450 AKFHIEDAKGKVVG
+450 AKFHIEDANKKVVG
-464 ELITD
+464 ELVTD
-469 EKGEAISKD
+469 GQGEAISKE

-483 YTLVEKEAPKGYELS
+483 YTLM
-498 KDKIAVKVEK
+498 
-508 DAEVEIKIGNKKLP
+508 EV
-522 DPMGKMKL
+522 
-530 VKVDISDKN
+530 
-539 KKLAGAKFKIED
+539 
-551 LNGKIV
+551 
-557 GELVT
+557 
-562 NEEGEAISKD
+562 
-572 LPIGNYTLVEKEAP
+572 
-586 KGYEL
+586 
-591 SKDKIAV
+591 
-598 KVEKDAEVE
+598 
-607 IKIGNKK
+607 
-614 LPDPMGKMKLVKVDI
+614 
-629 SDKNKKLAG
+629 
-638 AKFHIEDAKGKVVGE
+638 
-653 LITDEKG
+653 
-660 EMISKDLPI
+660 
-669 GNYTLVEIEAPK
+669 EAPK

-701 IKIENKKLPDPT
+701 INIGNKKLPDPT

-723 KDSELKLKGAVFQVL
+723 KDSNLKLKGAVFQVL
-738 DKEGKELSRLITD
+738 DKEGKEVTRLTTD

-757 SNQLAIGKYTI
+757 SNQLVLGKYTI

-790 AVKKQKI
+790 AVRTQKL
-797 TVKNA
+797 TVKNV

-811 GGSGTTIFYVMGIML
+811 GGSGTTSFYVIGFVI

-837 RIL
+837 RYIR

>member
-403 SKDKIAVKV
+403 SKDKITVK
-412 EKDAEVEIKIG
+412 I
-423 NKKLPDPMGKMKLVK
+423 
-438 VDISDKNKKLAG
+438 
-450 AKFHIEDAKGKVVG
+450 
-464 ELITD
+464 
-469 EKGEAISKD
+469 
-478 LPIGN
+478 
-483 YTLVEKEAPKGYELS
+483 
-498 KDKIAVKVEK
+498 
-508 DAEVEIKIGNKKLP
+508 
-522 DPMGKMKL
+522 
-530 VKVDISDKN
+530 
-539 KKLAGAKFKIED
+539 
-551 LNGKIV
+551 
-557 GELVT
+557 
-562 NEEGEAISKD
+562 
-572 LPIGNYTLVEKEAP
+572 
-586 KGYEL
+586 
-591 SKDKIAV
+591 
-598 KVEKDAEVE
+598 EKDAEVE

-757 SNQLAIGKYTI
+757 STQLAIGKYTI

-790 AVKKQKI
+790 AVKTQKI

-811 GGSGTTIFYVMGIML
+811 GGSGTTIFYVIGIML

>member
-126 KESDPDR
+126 KESDPDC

-450 AKFHIEDAKGKVVG
+450 AKF
-464 ELITD
+464 
-469 EKGEAISKD
+469 
-478 LPIGN
+478 
-483 YTLVEKEAPKGYELS
+483 
-498 KDKIAVKVEK
+498 
-508 DAEVEIKIGNKKLP
+508 
-522 DPMGKMKL
+522 
-530 VKVDISDKN
+530 
-539 KKLAGAKFKIED
+539 KIED

-562 NEEGEAISKD
+562 NEEGEVISKD
-572 LPIGNYTLVEKEAP
+572 LPIGNYILVEVEAP

-591 SKDKIAV
+591 VKDKITV
-598 KVEKDAEVE
+598 KIEKDAVVE

-790 AVKKQKI
+790 AVKTQKI

-811 GGSGTTIFYVMGIML
+811 GGSGTTIFYVIGIML

>member
-1 MRLRLKLV
+1 
-9 SIHFIVLLMLSVSF
+9 MLSVSF

-35 TTLEGLGDISRYN
+35 TNLEGLGDISRYN

-91 EKWVDEGY
+91 EKWGDEGY
-99 PSLLLSGKL
+99 PSLLLSGKF

-189 NPNIYVSSELTGKIS
+189 NPNIYVSSELTGKINL
-204 VDIRDVF
+204 DIRDVF

-225 DAIEVTFK
+225 DATEVTFK
-233 NGSILYDTNNIGKAT
+233 NGSILYDKNNIGRAT

-262 FTELYGKMIWVFPNA
+262 FTELYGKVIWFFPNA
-277 KKITT
+277 KKIIT

-323 NFKFNWKHWN
+323 NFKFNWQHWN

-351 KKLVGAKFKI
+351 KKLEGAKFKI
-361 EDLNGKI
+361 EDSKGKI

-390 TLVEK
+390 TLVEV

-403 SKDKIAVKV
+403 LKEKITVKI
-412 EKDAEVEIKIG
+412 EKDAV
-423 NKKLPDPMGKMKLVK
+423 
-438 VDISDKNKKLAG
+438 
-450 AKFHIEDAKGKVVG
+450 
-464 ELITD
+464 
-469 EKGEAISKD
+469 
-478 LPIGN
+478 
-483 YTLVEKEAPKGYELS
+483 
-498 KDKIAVKVEK
+498 
-508 DAEVEIKIGNKKLP
+508 VEIKIGNKKLP

-551 LNGKIV
+551 SKGKIV

-572 LPIGNYTLVEKEAP
+572 LPIGNYTLVE
-586 KGYEL
+586 
-591 SKDKIAV
+591 V
-598 KVEKDAEVE
+598 
-607 IKIGNKK
+607 
-614 LPDPMGKMKLVKVDI
+614 
-629 SDKNKKLAG
+629 
-638 AKFHIEDAKGKVVGE
+638 
-653 LITDEKG
+653 
-660 EMISKDLPI
+660 
-669 GNYTLVEIEAPK
+669 EAPK
-681 GYELLKDKI
+681 GYELLKEKI
-690 AVKIEKDTVVE
+690 TVKIEKDAVVE
-701 IKIENKKLPDPT
+701 IKIGNKKLPDPT

-723 KDSELKLKGAVFQVL
+723 MDSELKLKGAVFQVL
-738 DKEGKELSRLITD
+738 DKEGKEVSRLITD

-790 AVKKQKI
+790 AVKTQKI

-811 GGSGTTIFYVMGIML
+811 GGSGTTIFYVIGIML
-826 MFGVLYFCKKN
+826 MFAVLYFYKKN

>member
-9 SIHFIVLLMLSVSF
+9 IIHFIVLLMLSVSF

-35 TTLEGLGDISRYN
+35 TNLEGLGDISRYN
-48 AVVFGNHKAIGGDIE
+48 AVVFGNHKAVGGDIE

-99 PSLLLSGKL
+99 PSLLLSGKF

-189 NPNIYVSSELTGKIS
+189 NPNIYVSSELTGKINL
-204 VDIRDVF
+204 DIRDVF
-211 LPNAKDKDFIVMYS
+211 LPSAKDKDFIVMYS

-233 NGSILYDTNNIGKAT
+233 NGAILYDKNNIGRAT
-248 DIVPTSQPY
+248 DIIPTSQPY

-262 FTELYGKMIWVFPNA
+262 FTELYSKMIWVFPNA

-378 EAISK
+378 EVISK

-390 TLVEK
+390 TLVEV

-403 SKDKIAVKV
+403 LKDKITVK
-412 EKDAEVEIKIG
+412 I
-423 NKKLPDPMGKMKLVK
+423 
-438 VDISDKNKKLAG
+438 
-450 AKFHIEDAKGKVVG
+450 
-464 ELITD
+464 
-469 EKGEAISKD
+469 
-478 LPIGN
+478 
-483 YTLVEKEAPKGYELS
+483 
-498 KDKIAVKVEK
+498 
-508 DAEVEIKIGNKKLP
+508 
-522 DPMGKMKL
+522 
-530 VKVDISDKN
+530 
-539 KKLAGAKFKIED
+539 
-551 LNGKIV
+551 
-557 GELVT
+557 
-562 NEEGEAISKD
+562 
-572 LPIGNYTLVEKEAP
+572 
-586 KGYEL
+586 
-591 SKDKIAV
+591 
-598 KVEKDAEVE
+598 EKDAEVE

-738 DKEGKELSRLITD
+738 DKEGKEVSRLITD

-790 AVKKQKI
+790 AVKTQKI

-802 KNNWVIPNT
+802 KNNWGIPNT
-811 GGSGTTIFYVMGIML
+811 GGSGTTIFYVIGIML

>member
-23 VVYVPKEAYGST
+23 VIYVPKEVYGST
-35 TTLEGLGDISRYN
+35 TNLEGLGDISRYN

-99 PSLLLSGKL
+99 PSLLLSGKF

-166 NAGQYKTNTPIPN
+166 NTGQYKTNTPIPN

-189 NPNIYVSSELTGKIS
+189 NPNIYVSSELTGKINL
-204 VDIRDVF
+204 DIRDVF
-211 LPNAKDKDFIVMYS
+211 LPNAKDKDFIVMHS
-225 DAIEVTFK
+225 DATEVTFK
-233 NGSILYDTNNIGKAT
+233 NGSILYDTNNIGRAT
-248 DIVPTSQPY
+248 DIIPTSQPY

-262 FTELYGKMIWVFPNA
+262 FTELYGKVIWVFPNA

-323 NFKFNWKHWN
+323 NFKFNWQHWN

-351 KKLVGAKFKI
+351 KKLEGAKFHI
-361 EDLNGKI
+361 EDSKGKI
-368 VGELVTNEEG
+368 VGELVTNKEG

-383 DLPIGNY
+383 DLPKGNY
-390 TLVEK
+390 TLVEI
-395 EAPKGYEL
+395 EAPKDYEL
-403 SKDKIAVKV
+403 LKEKIAVKV
-412 EKDAEVEIKIG
+412 EKDAVVEIKIG
-423 NKKLPDPMGKMKLVK
+423 NKKLPDPMGKIKLVK

-450 AKFHIEDAKGKVVG
+450 AKFHIEDSKGKIVG
-464 ELITD
+464 ELVTN
-469 EKGEAISKD
+469 EEGEVISKD

-483 YTLVEKEAPKGYELS
+483 YTLVE
-498 KDKIAVKVEK
+498 V
-508 DAEVEIKIGNKKLP
+508 
-522 DPMGKMKL
+522 
-530 VKVDISDKN
+530 
-539 KKLAGAKFKIED
+539 
-551 LNGKIV
+551 
-557 GELVT
+557 
-562 NEEGEAISKD
+562 
-572 LPIGNYTLVEKEAP
+572 
-586 KGYEL
+586 
-591 SKDKIAV
+591 
-598 KVEKDAEVE
+598 
-607 IKIGNKK
+607 
-614 LPDPMGKMKLVKVDI
+614 
-629 SDKNKKLAG
+629 
-638 AKFHIEDAKGKVVGE
+638 
-653 LITDEKG
+653 
-660 EMISKDLPI
+660 
-669 GNYTLVEIEAPK
+669 EAPK
-681 GYELLKDKI
+681 GYELLKEKI
-690 AVKIEKDTVVE
+690 TVKVEKDAVVE
-701 IKIENKKLPDPT
+701 IKIGNKKLPDPT

-723 KDSELKLKGAVFQVL
+723 KDINLKLQGAIFQVL
-738 DKEGKELSRLITD
+738 DKEGKEVARLTTD

-757 SNQLAIGKYTI
+757 SSQLVLGKYTI

-790 AVKKQKI
+790 AVKTQKI

-811 GGSGTTIFYVMGIML
+811 GGSGTTIFYVIGIML
-826 MFGVLYFCKKN
+826 MFAVLYFCKKN